1 MTTLQVF
8 LLSTQAGSVGINLV
22 AANRMI
28 VMDEHFNPVNN
39 AQVGTFPLLLTD
51 SMSQFARMHVSS
63 LIS

>member
-1 MTTLQVF
+1 MSLQVF

-39 AQVGTFPLLLTD
+39 AQVRTNPLSSVDSLT
-51 SMSQFARMHVSS
+51 S
-63 LIS
+63 